1 LATKSNNR
9 KEEKMNH
16 WLRIFVW
23 ILVILPS
30 VGWAQTGG
38 GSSLGPDI
46 DRLAKEVES
55 RVIEWRRDFHAN
67 PELGNREFRT
77 SEKVAEH
84 LRRLGMEVQT
94 KVAHTGV
101 VGILRGTKDT
111 PVVALRAD
119 MDALPVTELADVPF
133 ASKNKGV
140 MHACGHDA
148 HTAILMGVAEV
159 FSKLKD
165 RIPGTVKFIFQ
176 PAEEG
181 PPPGEEGGAYLMV
194 KEGVLESPKVQA
206 IFGLHVSPFA
216 PVGIIA
222 FRSGGMLAS
231 SDRFKVIVKGK
242 GTHGAMPWAGV
253 DPIVTA
259 SQIIL
264 GFQTIISRQ
273 TDLTVTPAVITVGTI
288 KGGTR
293 ANVIPGEVEMEG
305 TTRGF
310 DPKIRGVIHEKMEK
324 MAKSI
329 AEAAGATAEATFY
342 RGVPVTYND
351 PGLTAQMTPTLQRV
365 AGPGK
370 AVPAPQNTGAEDFA
384 FFQEKIPG
392 LFIILGTNPPG
403 KTPVPN
409 HSPHFTIDESA
420 LVIGVRAMS
429 NLAMDFL
436 EGKK

>member
-1 LATKSNNR
+1 MKP
-9 KEEKMNH
+9 
-16 WLRIFVW
+16 WLRFFAV
-23 ILVILPS
+23 ILVLFPT
-30 VGWAQTGG
+30 VGWGQTGG
-38 GSSLGPDI
+38 VSLGPDI
-46 DRLAKEVES
+46 DRLAKEVEA
-55 RVIEWRRDFHAN
+55 RVIEWRRDFHQN

-77 SEKVAEH
+77 SEKVADH
-84 LRRLGMEVQT
+84 LRRLGLEVQT

-101 VGILRGTKDT
+101 VGILKGKKDH

-140 MHACGHDA
+140 MHACGHDT
-148 HTAILMGVAEV
+148 HTAILMGVAETL
-159 FSKLKD
+159 SKLKD
-165 RIPGTVKFIFQ
+165 RLPGTVKFIFQ

-194 KEGVLESPKVQA
+194 KQGVLDSPKIDA

-216 PVGIIA
+216 PVGTIA

-231 SDRFKVIVKGK
+231 SDRFKVVVKGK

-259 SQIIL
+259 SQIVL
-264 GFQTIISRQ
+264 GFQTIISRH

-310 DPKIRGVIHEKMEK
+310 DAKIREEIHSKMER

-329 AEAAGATAEATFY
+329 AESAGAH
-342 RGVPVTYND
+342 RGND
-351 PGLTAQMTPTLQRV
+351 VLSRNPGDLQ
-365 AGPGK
+365 
-370 AVPAPQNTGAEDFA
+370 
-384 FFQEKIPG
+384 
-392 LFIILGTNPPG
+392 
-403 KTPVPN
+403 
-409 HSPHFTIDESA
+409 
-420 LVIGVRAMS
+420 
-429 NLAMDFL
+429 
-436 EGKK
+436 